1 MARRSKKSGGAP
13 ISADTVSAVA
23 LANPFVQRL
32 IEDPELRGHL
42 NDAIGASKR
51 VFSRLSSSK
60 SAAQALVEDRKLQS
74 ELHDALASLHKV
86 TSALAEPAA
95 VVKEK
100 RRRRRGRKLFVL
112 AVGGTAVS
120 FAASP
125 WLRNKALDKLFGAEE
140 EFQYSP
146 PPGSSTGYP
155 DSSATAESPLSA
167 V

>member
-1 MARRSKKSGGAP
+1 M
-13 ISADTVSAVA
+13 
-23 LANPFVQRL
+23 
-32 IEDPELRGHL
+32 
-42 NDAIGASKR
+42 
-51 VFSRLSSSK
+51 
-60 SAAQALVEDRKLQS
+60 
-74 ELHDALASLHKV
+74 
-86 TSALAEPAA
+86 
-95 VVKEK
+95 
-100 RRRRRGRKLFVL
+100 L